1 VGTDFCAPSP
11 QWEAVQE
18 GITDLRYLLAAERAV
33 KMGIRNADVLQ
44 ALLND
49 VRRDVKDF
57 LRANKYIRY
66 LELVKNPPNTHPY
79 ETLVSQFPYSRLM
92 EIRRKLQEALVEVTT
107 RDTNA
112 EPKASR
118 KKQAK

>member
-1 VGTDFCAPSP
+1 
-11 QWEAVQE
+11 
-18 GITDLRYLLAAERAV
+18 LRYLLAAERAV
-33 KMGIRNADVLQ
+33 KMGIRNADALQ

-66 LELVKNPPNTHPY
+66 LESVKNPPNPHPY
-79 ETLVSQFPYSRLM
+79 GILVSRFPYSRLI
-92 EIRRKLQEALVEVTT
+92 EIRRKLQEALAEATT

-112 EPKASR
+112 EPKHQGRS
-118 KKQAK
+118 KAK

>member
-1 VGTDFCAPSP
+1 
-11 QWEAVQE
+11 
-18 GITDLRYLLAAERAV
+18 LRYLLAAERAV
-33 KMGIRNADVLQ
+33 KMGIRNADALQ

-66 LELVKNPPNTHPY
+66 LESVKNPPNPHPY
-79 ETLVSQFPYSRLM
+79 ETLVSQFPYSRLT
-92 EIRRKLQEALVEVTT
+92 EIRRKLQEALAEATA

-112 EPKASR
+112 KRKASS